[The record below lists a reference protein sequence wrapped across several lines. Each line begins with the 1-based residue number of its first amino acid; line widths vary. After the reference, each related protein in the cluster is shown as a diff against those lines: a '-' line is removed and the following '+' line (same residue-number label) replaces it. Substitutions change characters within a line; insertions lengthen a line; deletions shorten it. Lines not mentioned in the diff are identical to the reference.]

1 VNNREA
7 SFRPEANELQ
17 TRSVKRESPE
27 AVRALDSKPN
37 DHHVMVLL
45 SVVLLLAMPA
55 AITIKITNR
64 KRKTTT

>member
-1 VNNREA
+1 VEIREA
-7 SFRPEANELQ
+7 DFRREANELQ

-45 SVVLLLAMPA
+45 SVVLLLAMPSGD
-55 AITIKITNR
+55 NDQNHEP
-64 KRKTTT
+64 